1 MEHVTKSW
9 EKLEPKGKKPTPRH
23 GHTMNTV
30 NHSLIIFGGRTDND
44 VFLNDIVVFDTQK
57 I

>member
-1 MEHVTKSW
+1 MTKSW